1 MASLTE
7 IGSVVRAWVA
17 AVYAW
22 TRSGV
27 SSSPPGSSLM
37 QEMPS
42 SRAGHPVAATRAASP
57 PSSAGVSAC
66 TEAMTGSR
74 SSAKDVR
81 TASQCSTGLLE
92 YVVLFSMPEG
102 NRKIR
107 SSRPWGGLGWI
118 VLVTT
123 APVPPRSVEPC
134 AAPVPRTRLGEATRA
149 RLGEATRARLG
160 EIDRLAPRR
169 P

>member
-1 MASLTE
+1 
-7 IGSVVRAWVA
+7 
-17 AVYAW
+17 
-22 TRSGV
+22 
-27 SSSPPGSSLM
+27 M

-42 SRAGHPVAATRAASP
+42 SSAGQPVAATRAASS

-66 TEAMTGSR
+66 TEAITGNR

-81 TASQCSTGLLE
+81 TASQCSTDLLE

-107 SSRPWGGLGWI
+107 SSRSWGGLGWI

-123 APVPPRSVEPC
+123 AP
-134 AAPVPRTRLGEATRA
+134 APVARSLRMLRSWSVSSPEPTTTGFLRVIPNMRTAS
-149 RLGEATRARLG
+149 
-160 EIDRLAPRR
+160 DN
-169 P
+169 